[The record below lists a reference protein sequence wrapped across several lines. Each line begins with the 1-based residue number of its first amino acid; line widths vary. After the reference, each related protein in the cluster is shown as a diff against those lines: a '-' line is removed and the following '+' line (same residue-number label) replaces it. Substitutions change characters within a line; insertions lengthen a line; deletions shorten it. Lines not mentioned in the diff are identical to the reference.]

1 MENRVPEKLW
11 MKKAPSFGIEK
22 ENQDMG
28 IAHEPLPAGRERFGE
43 TSKGI
48 LFYFLFLKRFYLFM
62 RDTHRERQQ
71 RHRRREKHG
80 PRGEPDMG
88 LDSRT
93 PGSRL
98 S

>member
-1 MENRVPEKLW
+1 

-62 RDTHRERQQ
+62 RDTHTEAAETQAEGEAGSPWGA
-71 RHRRREKHG
+71 RHG
-80 PRGEPDMG
+80 
-88 LDSRT
+88 T
-93 PGSRL
+93 
-98 S
+98 